1 MSFFNFSSQPDEDN
15 QPEQEP
21 GVVIKHSDLTPENI
35 NDAEPAEQIM
45 FLSAILSQC
54 NEIVY
59 HMHHITTHAVDVE
72 ELGEDLCDEDG
83 FFVPLSV
90 FYLSSMEEMVH
101 VLLEEVATATD
112 TPLVSEMIS
121 MTSNQG
127 ELGEEVFDMVA
138 ELSVTSNKIHDT
150 WHEYIDF
157 IQFPET
163 DFTRS
168 DIAQRARTTLP
179 NIIALCELFNQQVIA
194 LLSSENVQKFAHKS
208 VQEMLKNMITGN

>member
-1 MSFFNFSSQPDEDN
+1 MSFFNFSSHPDGDN

-45 FLSAILSQC
+45 FLSAVLAQC
-54 NEIVY
+54 NEIAS
-59 HMHHITTHAVDVE
+59 HIHHITTHAVDVE
-72 ELGEDLCDEDG
+72 ELGEDLCNEDG

-112 TPLVSEMIS
+112 TPLVSEMLS
-121 MTSNQG
+121 MTSDQG
-127 ELGEEVFDMVA
+127 ELGEDVFDMVA
-138 ELSVTSNKIHDT
+138 ELSVTSNKIHDM
-150 WHEYIDF
+150 WHEYVNF

-163 DFTRS
+163 DFTRD
-168 DIAQRARTTLP
+168 DIVQRARVTLP
-179 NIIALCELFNQQVIA
+179 NIITLCELFNQQVIA

-208 VQEMLKNMITGN
+208 VQEMLKNIITGK